1 MRRFWRSRRAVRVH
15 LDTTTRRG
23 SAKRNAAFTLQHGA
37 VLTTRQPEGSV
48 PVVVSSCAPTRGDL
62 RNWLDRFELSLLS
75 KPLEQQHP
83 AEEAVRTYCPPLG
96 EVRERKT
103 GFNRRTKTMK
113 SRWGRQGRIVAGA
126 VVCLEFCGCFTAPPA
141 QQKGSL
147 VSYVGD
153 RLSVTFGATVVSAR
167 VHDEGDKLCNLHLAL
182 GAIINPRD
190 FSCAKAYGF
199 PETRLR

>member
-1 MRRFWRSRRAVRVH
+1 MRADPERVAPFCESAGIGGIKAPTRRVH

-83 AEEAVRTYCPPLG
+83 AEEAVRTYCPP
-96 EVRERKT
+96 
-103 GFNRRTKTMK
+103 
-113 SRWGRQGRIVAGA
+113 
-126 VVCLEFCGCFTAPPA
+126 
-141 QQKGSL
+141 
-147 VSYVGD
+147 
-153 RLSVTFGATVVSAR
+153 
-167 VHDEGDKLCNLHLAL
+167 
-182 GAIINPRD
+182 
-190 FSCAKAYGF
+190 
-199 PETRLR
+199 